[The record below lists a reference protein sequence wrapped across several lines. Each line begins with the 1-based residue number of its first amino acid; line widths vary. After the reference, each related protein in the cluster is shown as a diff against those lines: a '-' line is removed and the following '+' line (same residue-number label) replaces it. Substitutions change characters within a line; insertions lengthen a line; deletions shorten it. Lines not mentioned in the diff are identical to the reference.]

1 MKNIVLAAI
10 NAKYIHSNLAIHSL
24 RAYAVQAE
32 EEMQAIQIRE
42 YTINQPFAD
51 ILKDIY
57 KSQPGFLG
65 LSCYIWNR
73 SLVDSL
79 LVEIRKILPET
90 WIWVGGPEVTYDA
103 VRYLE
108 DHPAVDGV
116 IRGEGEASL
125 LGLLRHFQA
134 GNPVDELLS
143 VPGLTLRHG
152 EDICDTGSRE
162 LLDMDELP
170 FPYYDLWD
178 FANRIIYYE
187 SSRGCPFSCSY
198 CLSSL
203 DKKLRFR
210 NLELV
215 KKELLFFIEQK
226 VPQVK
231 FVDRT
236 FNCDRQRVLEIWRF
250 LAEHDQGVTNFHFEI
265 GADLL
270 GSEEI
275 ACMRGM
281 RPGLIQLEIG
291 VQSTNPDTIREIH
304 RRTDLAKLRS
314 NVEQIRQGRNIHQH
328 LDLIA
333 GLPCEGY
340 ESFAQSFDQVYRMY
354 PQQIQLGFLKVL
366 KGSRMER
373 MAESYGC
380 VYMDREPY
388 EVLKTK
394 WISYEEILALK
405 RVEEMVEI
413 YYNSGQFC
421 RTLALLEGMFSSP
434 FALYQSLGDFYEE
447 KGYGGISHSRLHR
460 YDVLLEFLE
469 SWGREQ
475 AGPSRE
481 ALIEAMTVDL
491 YSRENL
497 KSRPAWMKGQEPW
510 QKSIRA
516 YIRREGLPKTVHI
529 EVLSRE
535 ILFFDYRYRDPLT
548 NNVRAVSLTS
558 LDI

>member
-152 EDICDTGSRE
+152 EDICDTGGRE

-236 FNCDRQRVLEIWRF
+236 FNCDRQRALEIWRF

-475 AGPSRE
+475 AGLSRE

-497 KSRPAWMKGQEPW
+497 KSRPAWMKGQELW

>member
-79 LVEIRKILPET
+79 LIEIRKILPET

-178 FANRIIYYE
+178 FENRIIYYE

-236 FNCDRQRVLEIWRF
+236 FNCDRQRALEIWRF

-340 ESFAQSFDQVYRMY
+340 ESFAQSFDQVYRMH

-421 RTLALLEGMFSSP
+421 QTLALLEGMFSSP

>member
-178 FANRIIYYE
+178 FENRIIYYE

-236 FNCDRQRVLEIWRF
+236 FNCDRQRALEIWRF

-304 RRTDLAKLRS
+304 RRTDLAKLRN

-340 ESFAQSFDQVYRMY
+340 ESFTQSFDQVYRMY

-373 MAESYGC
+373 MAESYAC

>member
-24 RAYAVQAE
+24 RAYAGQAE

-178 FANRIIYYE
+178 FENRIIYYE

-236 FNCDRQRVLEIWRF
+236 FNCDRQRALEIWRF

>member
-178 FANRIIYYE
+178 FENRIIYYE

-236 FNCDRQRVLEIWRF
+236 FNCDRQRTLEIWRF

-373 MAESYGC
+373 MAESYAC

-475 AGPSRE
+475 VGPSRE

>member
-10 NAKYIHSNLAIHSL
+10 NTKYIHSNLAIHSL

-178 FANRIIYYE
+178 FENRIIYYE

-236 FNCDRQRVLEIWRF
+236 FNCDRQRALEIWRF

>member
-90 WIWVGGPEVTYDA
+90 WIWVGGPEVIYDA

-178 FANRIIYYE
+178 FENRIIYYE

-236 FNCDRQRVLEIWRF
+236 FNCDRQRALEIWRF

-340 ESFAQSFDQVYRMY
+340 ESFAQSFDQVYRMH

>member
-178 FANRIIYYE
+178 FENRIIYYE

-236 FNCDRQRVLEIWRF
+236 FNCDRQRALEIWRF

-340 ESFAQSFDQVYRMY
+340 ESFTQSFDQVYRMY

-373 MAESYGC
+373 MAESYAC

>member
-178 FANRIIYYE
+178 FENRIIYYE

-236 FNCDRQRVLEIWRF
+236 FNCDRQRALEIWRF

-340 ESFAQSFDQVYRMY
+340 ESFTQSFDQVYRMY

-405 RVEEMVEI
+405 RVEEMVEV

>member
-90 WIWVGGPEVTYDA
+90 WIWVGGPEVIYDA

-178 FANRIIYYE
+178 FENRIIYYE

-236 FNCDRQRVLEIWRF
+236 FNCDRQRALEIWRF

>member
-178 FANRIIYYE
+178 FENRIIYYE

-236 FNCDRQRVLEIWRF
+236 FNCDRQRALEIWRF

-304 RRTDLAKLRS
+304 RRTDLAKLKS

-340 ESFAQSFDQVYRMY
+340 ESFAQSFDQVYRMH

-475 AGPSRE
+475 AGLSRE

>member
-1 MKNIVLAAI
+1 M
-10 NAKYIHSNLAIHSL
+10 
-24 RAYAVQAE
+24 
-32 EEMQAIQIRE
+32 
-42 YTINQPFAD
+42 
-51 ILKDIY
+51 
-57 KSQPGFLG
+57 
-65 LSCYIWNR
+65 
-73 SLVDSL
+73 
-79 LVEIRKILPET
+79 
-90 WIWVGGPEVTYDA
+90 
-103 VRYLE
+103 
-108 DHPAVDGV
+108 
-116 IRGEGEASL
+116 
-125 LGLLRHFQA
+125 
-134 GNPVDELLS
+134 
-143 VPGLTLRHG
+143 
-152 EDICDTGSRE
+152 
-162 LLDMDELP
+162 
-170 FPYYDLWD
+170 
-178 FANRIIYYE
+178 
-187 SSRGCPFSCSY
+187 
-198 CLSSL
+198 
-203 DKKLRFR
+203 
-210 NLELV
+210 
-215 KKELLFFIEQK
+215 
-226 VPQVK
+226 
-231 FVDRT
+231 
-236 FNCDRQRVLEIWRF
+236 
-250 LAEHDQGVTNFHFEI
+250 
-265 GADLL
+265 
-270 GSEEI
+270 
-275 ACMRGM
+275 
-281 RPGLIQLEIG
+281 
-291 VQSTNPDTIREIH
+291 
-304 RRTDLAKLRS
+304 
-314 NVEQIRQGRNIHQH
+314 EQIRQGRNIHQH

-340 ESFAQSFDQVYRMY
+340 ESFTQSFDQVYRMY

>member
-178 FANRIIYYE
+178 FENRIIYYE

-236 FNCDRQRVLEIWRF
+236 FNCDRQRALEIWRF

-340 ESFAQSFDQVYRMY
+340 ESFAQSFDQVYRMH

-421 RTLALLEGMFSSP
+421 QTLALLEGMFSSP

>member
-178 FANRIIYYE
+178 FENRIIYYE

-236 FNCDRQRVLEIWRF
+236 FNCDRQRALEIWRF

-340 ESFAQSFDQVYRMY
+340 ESFSQSFDQVYRMH

>member
-79 LVEIRKILPET
+79 LVEIRKLLPKT

-178 FANRIIYYE
+178 FENRIIYYE

-236 FNCDRQRVLEIWRF
+236 FNCDRQRALEIWRF

-340 ESFAQSFDQVYRMY
+340 ESFTQSFDQVYRMY

>member
-178 FANRIIYYE
+178 FENRIIYYE

-215 KKELLFFIEQK
+215 KKELLFFLERN

-231 FVDRT
+231 LVDRT
-236 FNCDRQRVLEIWRF
+236 FNCDRQRALEIWRF

-304 RRTDLAKLRS
+304 RRTDFAKLRS

-340 ESFAQSFDQVYRMY
+340 ESFTQSFDQVYRMY

>member
-178 FANRIIYYE
+178 FENRIIYYE

-236 FNCDRQRVLEIWRF
+236 FNCDRQRALEIWRF

-304 RRTDLAKLRS
+304 RRTDLAKLRN

-373 MAESYGC
+373 MAESYAC

>member
-1 MKNIVLAAI
+1 
-10 NAKYIHSNLAIHSL
+10 
-24 RAYAVQAE
+24 
-32 EEMQAIQIRE
+32 
-42 YTINQPFAD
+42 
-51 ILKDIY
+51 
-57 KSQPGFLG
+57 
-65 LSCYIWNR
+65 
-73 SLVDSL
+73 
-79 LVEIRKILPET
+79 
-90 WIWVGGPEVTYDA
+90 
-103 VRYLE
+103 
-108 DHPAVDGV
+108 
-116 IRGEGEASL
+116 
-125 LGLLRHFQA
+125 
-134 GNPVDELLS
+134 
-143 VPGLTLRHG
+143 
-152 EDICDTGSRE
+152 
-162 LLDMDELP
+162 MDELP

-178 FANRIIYYE
+178 FENRIIYYE

-236 FNCDRQRVLEIWRF
+236 FNCDRQRALEIWRF

-265 GADLL
+265 AADLL

-340 ESFAQSFDQVYRMY
+340 ESFTQSFDQVYRMY

>member
-32 EEMQAIQIRE
+32 EERQAIQIRE

-79 LVEIRKILPET
+79 LVEIRKLLPKT

-178 FANRIIYYE
+178 FENRIIYYE

-198 CLSSL
+198 CMSSL

-236 FNCDRQRVLEIWRF
+236 FNCDRQRALEIWRF

-340 ESFAQSFDQVYRMY
+340 ESFTQSFDQVYRMY

>member
-178 FANRIIYYE
+178 FENRIIYYE

-236 FNCDRQRVLEIWRF
+236 FNCDRQRALEIWRF

-447 KGYGGISHSRLHR
+447 KGYGGISHYRLHR